1 MTRLPM
7 RLRKLIG
14 LFVLLLWIFVY
25 TIFMVGLAMRVLP
38 EGSKLLQLAFYAVA
52 GLAWVLPVRFL
63 FQWMSRPDAEN
74 GPKS

>member
-25 TIFMVGLAMRVLP
+25 TIFMVGLAMRILP
-38 EGSKLLQLAFYAVA
+38 EGGKFLQLGFYAVA
-52 GLAWVLPVRFL
+52 GLAWILPVRFL
-63 FQWMSRPDAEN
+63 FQWMSRPDDAAP
-74 GPKS
+74 GA